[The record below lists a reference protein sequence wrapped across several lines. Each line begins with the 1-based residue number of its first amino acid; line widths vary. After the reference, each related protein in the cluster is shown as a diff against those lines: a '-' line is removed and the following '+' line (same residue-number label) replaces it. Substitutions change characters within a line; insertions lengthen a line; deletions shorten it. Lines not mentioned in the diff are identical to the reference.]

1 MSGAEHVL
9 GGGLYDA
16 LTTIVGLVALGIA
29 LVIAYFVSPR

>member
-16 LTTIVGLVALGIA
+16 FTTIVGLVALGIA
-29 LVIAYFVSPR
+29 LLIAYWVTPR